1 MHAGRSHQE
10 DLALAFVIQQQPNN
24 KEDSIILS
32 RTSVLIVDDSAFFRQ
47 VLEDIISSDPD
58 ITIAGHARDGI
69 EAIEK
74 ISLLKPDVVT
84 MDFDMPRL
92 DGLGCL
98 TKIMDQF
105 PTPVIM
111 ISSWTAEDTETTM
124 RALELGAVDFIAK
137 PSGTPDEL
145 TLSAKEI
152 IFKVKVAARVNMNRM
167 TRSRTTRKVIP
178 GFTANSCDAIIIGT
192 STGGPK
198 ALQVFL
204 EALPSPVPV
213 PIIIAQHMP
222 PGFTAA
228 LAGRLNVTTPHNVK
242 ELTNGEVLK
251 DGWIYVC
258 PSGLQTILDR
268 NAGHLIARTENVPK
282 QIYKPSIDLL
292 NSSAAKVLGK
302 RVAAVILTGMGSD
315 GARGM
320 LDIKNAGGIT
330 LAESEQSCVVY
341 GMPKAAI
348 DLGAAQIQAPLE
360 EMAAALVEALQRK
373 RK

>member
-1 MHAGRSHQE
+1 M
-10 DLALAFVIQQQPNN
+10 
-24 KEDSIILS
+24 S

-58 ITIAGHARDGI
+58 LIVAGHARDGI
-69 EAIEK
+69 EAVEK
-74 ISLLKPDVVT
+74 INQLKPDVVT
-84 MDFDMPRL
+84 LDFDMPRL

-98 TKIMDQF
+98 TKIMEQF

-111 ISSWTAEDTETTM
+111 ISSWTTEGAETTM

-137 PSGTPDEL
+137 PSGAAEEM

-152 IFKVKVAARVNMNRM
+152 IFKIKVAARVNMSRM
-167 TRSRTTRKVIP
+167 TRSRTKRKMIP
-178 GFTANSCDAIIIGT
+178 GFTANACDAIIIGT

-198 ALQVFL
+198 ALQVIL

-213 PIIIAQHMP
+213 PIVIAQHMP

-228 LAGRLNVTTPHNVK
+228 LAGRLNITTPHNVK
-242 ELTNGEVLK
+242 ELTNGEVLNN
-251 DGWIYVC
+251 GWVYIC
-258 PSGLQTILDR
+258 PSGIQTVFDKDGR
-268 NAGHLIARTENVPK
+268 QLIVRTEDIPSH
-282 QIYKPSIDLL
+282 IYKPNIDLL
-292 NSSAAKVLGK
+292 NSSAAKVLGG

-315 GARGM
+315 GAKGM

-360 EMAAALVEALQRK
+360 EMAAALVEALHGR
-373 RK
+373 

>member
-1 MHAGRSHQE
+1 
-10 DLALAFVIQQQPNN
+10 
-24 KEDSIILS
+24 LS

-47 VLEDIISSDPD
+47 VLEDLISSDPN

-74 ISLLKPDVVT
+74 ISQLRPDVVT
-84 MDFDMPRL
+84 LDFEMPRL

-111 ISSWTAEDTETTM
+111 ISSWATEGAEMTM

-137 PSGTPDEL
+137 PSGAIEDKV
-145 TLSAKEI
+145 LSAKEL
-152 IFKVKVAARVNMNRM
+152 IFKIKVAARVNMSRM
-167 TRSRTTRKVIP
+167 ARSHTARKTIP
-178 GFTANSCDAIIIGT
+178 GFTADGCDVIIIGT

-198 ALQVFL
+198 ALQVIL
-204 EALPSPVPV
+204 EALPYPVPV
-213 PIIIAQHMP
+213 PIVIAQHMP

-228 LAGRLNVTTPHNVK
+228 LAGRLNITTPHSVK
-242 ELTNGEVLK
+242 ELANGEVLK
-251 DGWIYVC
+251 EGWVYIC
-258 PSGLQTILDR
+258 PSGLQTVLDKSGR
-268 NAGHLIARTENVPK
+268 DLIARTADMPK
-282 QIYKPSIDLL
+282 QIYRPNIDIL
-292 NSSAAKVLGK
+292 NASAAQVLGK

-315 GARGM
+315 GANGM
-320 LDIKNAGGIT
+320 LEIKKAGGIT

-348 DLGAAQIQAPLE
+348 DLGAVQMQAPLE
-360 EMAAALVEALQRK
+360 EMADTLVAALRK
-373 RK
+373 K